1 MCGKCSNYSDDEF
14 HVCLMLILSCAM
26 ISVSSEFLDTDIY
39 IYISITLDSS
49 YEIKIFFEIMKNKRL
64 LIFCIG
70 Y

>member
-39 IYISITLDSS
+39 IYKYYIGFQLRD
-49 YEIKIFFEIMKNKRL
+49 KNFF
-64 LIFCIG
+64 
-70 Y
+70 

>member
-39 IYISITLDSS
+39 RHFGLAYVTNIV
-49 YEIKIFFEIMKNKRL
+49 KIGVSN
-64 LIFCIG
+64 
-70 Y
+70 